1 MTDRVKISVMGIT
14 HSQIQ
19 KGAYAVLLTE
29 DEAAQLLKIQPATLA
44 TWRVK
49 GRPNLPFVRV
59 GRCVRYRRQD
69 ILAFIEGHLASH
81 TGQGRA

>member
-1 MTDRVKISVMGIT
+1 MGIDQGRRT
-14 HSQIQ
+14 RTAEVTI
-19 KGAYAVLLTE
+19 LLTE
-29 DEAAQLLKIQPATLA
+29 DEAASLLKIQPATLA